1 MVASLQNRIQIMKAL
16 VYTDTLELQYREE
29 PNPQPAQGEAL
40 IKIEAV
46 GICGSDMHAYH
57 GHDARRVP
65 PLILGHEAVGIVQT
79 GSKKGKRVVL
89 NPLITCGTCD
99 HCQGGRS
106 NLCAER
112 ELIGMRRAGAFA
124 EYINIPERN
133 LLDMPQDMDPVIA
146 SLTEPAATSL
156 HAIYLAEKILHR
168 PLSEC
173 RVLVIGGGSIGVFA
187 ALMLR
192 HKGCKSIYLG
202 DTNSLRR
209 ETAEMLKFDH
219 VYNPVGDNLPEA
231 NSFDLVID
239 AVGSGRT
246 RASSCEM
253 VKAGGIISHVGLQDN
268 EPGLDT
274 RRITLDEIT
283 FLGNYTYSVLDLR
296 AAINLLYSGALGSLD
311 WVDTRSLGDGSN
323 AFSDIHEGKAASP
336 KIVLIP

>member
-1 MVASLQNRIQIMKAL
+1 MKAL
-16 VYTDTLELQYREE
+16 VYTDTLELQYRDE
-29 PNPQPAQGEAL
+29 PKPEPDPGEAL

-79 GSKKGKRVVL
+79 GQYKGKRVVL
-89 NPLITCGTCD
+89 NPLITCGICE

-106 NLCAER
+106 NLCVDR

-124 EYINIPERN
+124 EYIDIPERN
-133 LLDMPQDMDPVIA
+133 LLEMPQDMDPVIA
-146 SLTEPAATSL
+146 SLAEPVATSL
-156 HAIYLAEKILHR
+156 HAIYLVEKISHR

-173 RVLVIGGGSIGVFA
+173 RAVILGGGSIGVFA
-187 ALMLR
+187 ALILK
-192 HKGCKSIYLG
+192 HKGCRNIYLG

-209 ETAEMLKFDH
+209 DTAEKLDFGT
-219 VYNPVGDNLPEA
+219 VYDPLDQDQPEPG
-231 NSFDLVID
+231 SFDLVID

-246 RASSCEM
+246 RASSCEL

-268 EPGLDT
+268 EAGLDT
-274 RRITLDEIT
+274 RKITLEEIT

-296 AAINLLYSGALGSLD
+296 AAIDLLYRGALGSLE
-311 WVDTRSLGDGSN
+311 WIDTRSLSDGAE
-323 AFSDIHEGKAASP
+323 AFREIHEGMVASP
-336 KIVLIP
+336 KIVLRP